1 LPNIS
6 KDSLD
11 IFEKCGNYKVDAIKL
26 NYSDKI
32 IDVCKYIKQN
42 YSNMEIVLSIN
53 DFECI
58 YLSNFE
64 KLVDRVRIVDTLG
77 IITHYEIEEV
87 FDLIQDSTTF
97 DLPIEYQFRN
107 DTSSAVYNSYTALSN
122 GCSHIAISVLGIG
135 KRNGITDLSGFISR
149 IYANDKQLLKRYDL
163 PVLKHLDEFVAKRLG
178 IHIPINNPI
187 TGICSWEQNI
197 VYDEDFN
204 TNIIFTQDINLF
216 KKIMQHIMPNVYEKL
231 TDDYIRKLYIQ
242 INDDTSKDTTLYI
255 KLNSDIYYARDYIGD
270 IREVFLDPIFRYNT
284 FLEPV
289 NDVEVLLLRAWGF
302 ASFFREPYHD
312 NKPKTREFMLMGFLM
327 FWNSGEYDECQPNC
341 PIYFQHIHE
350 YQNDLEPDSGVG
362 TEFRTMVNISKTK
375 RFTQN
380 NVNIYCVSING
391 HSQNGQYIQRTRQG
405 HCKWFW

>member
-1 LPNIS
+1 
-6 KDSLD
+6 
-11 IFEKCGNYKVDAIKL
+11 
-26 NYSDKI
+26 
-32 IDVCKYIKQN
+32 
-42 YSNMEIVLSIN
+42 MEIVLSIN

-97 DLPIEYQFRN
+97 DLPVEYQFRN
-107 DTSSAVYNSYTALSN
+107 DASSAVYNSYTALSN
-122 GCSHIAISVLGIG
+122 GCSYIALSVLGIG
-135 KRNGITDLSGFISR
+135 KKNGITDLSGFISR

-163 PVLKHLDEFVAKRLG
+163 SILKHLDEFVAKRLG

-255 KLNSDIYYARDYIGD
+255 KLNSDIDYARDYICK
-270 IREVFLDPIFRYNT
+270 Y
-284 FLEPV
+284 
-289 NDVEVLLLRAWGF
+289 
-302 ASFFREPYHD
+302 
-312 NKPKTREFMLMGFLM
+312 
-327 FWNSGEYDECQPNC
+327 
-341 PIYFQHIHE
+341 
-350 YQNDLEPDSGVG
+350 
-362 TEFRTMVNISKTK
+362 IS
-375 RFTQN
+375 
-380 NVNIYCVSING
+380 
-391 HSQNGQYIQRTRQG
+391 
-405 HCKWFW
+405 

>member
-1 LPNIS
+1 MKTFKIIDCTLTEGHQNDFCNFTFEDKLDFLILLDSFGIEYVEINIDDDRFEDLVKLKIDKGLKIKILSCTLPNIS

-11 IFEKCGNYKVDAIKL
+11 IFEKCRNYKVDAIKL

-204 TNIIFTQDINLF
+204 TNIIFTQDIKLF
-216 KKIMQHIMPNVYEKL
+216 KKMMQHIMPNVYEKL

-255 KLNSDIYYARDYIGD
+255 KLNSDIDYARDYICK
-270 IREVFLDPIFRYNT
+270 Y
-284 FLEPV
+284 
-289 NDVEVLLLRAWGF
+289 
-302 ASFFREPYHD
+302 
-312 NKPKTREFMLMGFLM
+312 
-327 FWNSGEYDECQPNC
+327 
-341 PIYFQHIHE
+341 
-350 YQNDLEPDSGVG
+350 
-362 TEFRTMVNISKTK
+362 IS
-375 RFTQN
+375 
-380 NVNIYCVSING
+380 
-391 HSQNGQYIQRTRQG
+391 
-405 HCKWFW
+405 